1 MAAWISVLVNSKE
14 VALMKAFN
22 DNGHH
27 GRKVTQGFLY
37 FQPAI
42 IRYVLPGNDCLATIA
57 APTVVLITVCYYCD
71 YHFWGDIVG
80 MLECV
85 FKCR

>member
-1 MAAWISVLVNSKE
+1 MAITAVKSLKDSSIFSRPS
-14 VALMKAFN
+14 F
-22 DNGHH
+22 D
-27 GRKVTQGFLY
+27 TFC
-37 FQPAI
+37 
-42 IRYVLPGNDCLATIA
+42 DCLATIA

>member
-1 MAAWISVLVNSKE
+1 MTAWISMLVNSKE

-42 IRYVLPGNDCLATIA
+42 IRYVLRLPGNDCCADCSYNGL
-57 APTVVLITVCYYCD
+57 L
-71 YHFWGDIVG
+71 
-80 MLECV
+80 LL
-85 FKCR
+85 